1 MAGRLLPPALTQAQ
15 VTPEA
20 VSGAYKWHNCR
31 LSPTCNRVG
40 NNRRVS
46 THAVAAPPP
55 ARGAKKQQSPAW
67 EGVSLGGGDLVEVP
81 SWSAA
86 TRKPL
91 STRRG
96 AGPRWEDEPPLP
108 RQSLRPTSA
117 PSSASFRR
125 QSGSYN
131 RDDLNQ
137 ESFNKPLHTGE
148 SACITHLPAQNNLS
162 YHLF

>member
-1 MAGRLLPPALTQAQ
+1 MQLAWRLLPPALTQTQ

-20 VSGAYKWHNCR
+20 VSGANKWHNYR
-31 LSPTCNRVG
+31 LSPSCYRVG

-55 ARGAKKQQSPAW
+55 PARGAKQQQSSAW

-86 TRKPL
+86 TKKPF

-96 AGPRWEDEPPLP
+96 AWPRWEDGPPLP

-125 QSGSYN
+125 QSGSNN
-131 RDDLNQ
+131 RDDSN
-137 ESFNKPLHTGE
+137 EEDSNKPIHTGE
-148 SACITHLPAQNNLS
+148 SAVSHAQNNLS
-162 YHLF
+162 YHFF